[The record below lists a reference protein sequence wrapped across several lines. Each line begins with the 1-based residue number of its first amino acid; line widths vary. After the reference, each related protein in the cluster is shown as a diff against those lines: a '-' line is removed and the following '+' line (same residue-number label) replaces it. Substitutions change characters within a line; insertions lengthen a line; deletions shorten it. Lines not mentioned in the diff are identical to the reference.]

1 VKALQ
6 DGYDTS
12 MSDETEHR
20 DDPLNESEGAAEE
33 DMSPQDAPAEP
44 EHDRTKDEAAEPDAG
59 EVDEDRADAPAAPS
73 DDAPP
78 TGSLPR
84 TTTTG
89 DDEQDYRQPGDG
101 AVSAVPDD
109 DLEESR

>member
-1 VKALQ
+1 
-6 DGYDTS
+6 
-12 MSDETEHR
+12 MSEETERR

-33 DMSPQDAPAEP
+33 DVTPQDAPAEP
-44 EHDRTKDEAAEPDAG
+44 DAS
-59 EVDEDRADAPAAPS
+59 PS
-73 DDAPP
+73 
-78 TGSLPR
+78 GSLPR

-101 AVSAVPDD
+101 AVSAAPDD